1 MQNDK
6 NAFPFKTMCLIIL
19 EEVARAQKK
28 KKKKKKK
35 EYGSKDPIKSETKEL
50 KLNQSNLFEDKF
62 KDCRCN

>member
-1 MQNDK
+1 
-6 NAFPFKTMCLIIL
+6 MCLIIL
-19 EEVARAQKK
+19 EEVARAQKE

-62 KDCRCN
+62 RDCRCN